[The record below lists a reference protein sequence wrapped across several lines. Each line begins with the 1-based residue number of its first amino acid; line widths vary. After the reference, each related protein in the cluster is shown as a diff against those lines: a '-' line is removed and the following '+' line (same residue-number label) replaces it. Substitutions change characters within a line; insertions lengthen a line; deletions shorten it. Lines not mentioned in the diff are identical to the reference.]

1 MAGEVIGPKEKPTT
15 VPFLNRYGVKM
26 FTLKLIMLSA
36 SVRETYLQQVAVNTE
51 NS

>member
-26 FTLKLIMLSA
+26 FTLI
-36 SVRETYLQQVAVNTE
+36 N
-51 NS
+51 